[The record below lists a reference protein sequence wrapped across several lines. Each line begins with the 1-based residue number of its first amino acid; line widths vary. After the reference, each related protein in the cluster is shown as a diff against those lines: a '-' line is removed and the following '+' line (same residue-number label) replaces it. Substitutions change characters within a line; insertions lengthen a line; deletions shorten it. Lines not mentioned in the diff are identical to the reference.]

1 MMRSIARLFRQGRS
15 TAIIVPRP
23 IMHALQWQNGVEV
36 HLDVIGGKLIVQEL
50 EQALLERAKDR
61 LPSPAAGAPAVVL

>member
-23 IMHALQWQNGVEV
+23 ILHALQWQNGVEV
-36 HLDVIGGKLIVQEL
+36 TLEVIGGKLIVQEL
-50 EQALLERAKDR
+50 EAALLERAAQR
-61 LPSPAAGAPAVVL
+61 LPAAAPNAPAVQS